1 MNPWQPEPTTVV
13 VGSFPNHLGAEM
25 RRGVSWLLILI
36 TALIGIGCAGAD
48 KGANQN
54 KEKPQPAA
62 K

>member
-1 MNPWQPEPTTVV
+1 MQ
-13 VGSFPNHLGAEM
+13 
-25 RRGVSWLLILI
+25 RGLSWLLILI

-54 KEKPQPAA
+54 KEKPQPVA

>member
-1 MNPWQPEPTTVV
+1 LLAARAGHAV
-13 VGSFPNHLGAEM
+13 VGSLNTGKTEM
-25 RRGVSWLLILI
+25 QRGLSWLLIFI

-54 KEKPQPAA
+54 KEKPQPVA